1 MQVSNNQNKYFNI
14 MAFPSGPICNLA
26 CDYCYYLEKSELYKT
41 ASDFRMSE
49 ELLEEYIKQYI
60 DSQPGPQIYFGWQG
74 GEPTLRGLDFFK
86 KALKLQKKY
95 LPEGWQLQNS
105 LQTNAVLIDD
115 QWAEFLSD
123 NNFLVGVSLD
133 GPADLHNKYR
143 KDKSG
148 EGSYQKVMAGI
159 KKLKEYQVEYNILAV
174 VNEATAKKPKEVY
187 QFFKELEADF
197 IQFIPIVER
206 DADGKLISRSVEP
219 LEYGQF
225 LIKVFNQWLKNDIG
239 DIFVQIFEESLRA
252 WLGMEPNLCIF
263 SKRCGSAAVMEHN
276 GDLYSCDHFVLPEY
290 KLGNIKDEKI
300 IDLMNSKQQLQF
312 GNAKKEELSEQCRN
326 CDYLFVCNGGCPKNR
341 IVEIED
347 GEKINYLC
355 EGYQLFF
362 SYIDPFMKKLAEMV
376 RARKT
381 PKAMQQEMIKI
392 YQKKWDVGR
401 NDSCPCGSGRKYKKC
416 CS

>member
-1 MQVSNNQNKYFNI
+1 MSINHGQFNI
-14 MAFPSGPICNLA
+14 MAFPAGPTCNLD
-26 CDYCYYLEKSELYKT
+26 CEYCYYLKKTELYPEIK
-41 ASDFRMSE
+41 SFQMSE
-49 ELLEEYIKQYI
+49 EILEEYIKQYI

-74 GEPTLRGLDFFK
+74 GEPTLRGLDFFT
-86 KALKLQKKY
+86 KAVELQNKY

-115 QWAEFLSD
+115 HWAKFLSD

-133 GPADLHNKYR
+133 GPAELHNKYR
-143 KDKSG
+143 KDKKG
-148 EGSYQKVMAGI
+148 KGSHQKVMAGI
-159 KKLKEYQVEYNILAV
+159 EKLKEYQVEYNILAV
-174 VNEATAKKPKEVY
+174 VNEATAKKSKEVY
-187 QFFKELEADF
+187 QFFKDLEVNF

-206 DADGKLISRSVEP
+206 DADGKLISRSVGP
-219 LEYGQF
+219 VEYGQF

-252 WLGMEPNLCIF
+252 WLEMEPNLCIF
-263 SKRCGSAAVMEHN
+263 SKTCGSAAVMEHN
-276 GDLYSCDHFVLPEY
+276 GDLYSCDHFVLSEY
-290 KLGNIKDEKI
+290 KLGNIRDDKI

-312 GNAKKEELSEQCRN
+312 GNAKREKLLEQCRN

-341 IVEIED
+341 IVESEN

-376 RARKT
+376 RARKN
-381 PKAMQQEMIKI
+381 PNAMQQEMIKI

-401 NDSCPCGSGRKYKKC
+401 NDPCPCGSGKKYKKC
-416 CS
+416 CL